1 MIAPLALALSL
12 GVTVGAA
19 VYHITQPQ
27 ETVYKPTMTRAVT
40 ITGQGQFKC
49 QTGC

>member
-1 MIAPLALALSL
+1 MISWLTSALAL
-12 GVTVGAA
+12 GITAGAL
-19 VYHITQPQ
+19 VYHTTQPGTT
-27 ETVYKPTMTRAVT
+27 EYKPTMTRAVT

>member
-1 MIAPLALALSL
+1 MISWLTSALAL
-12 GVTVGAA
+12 GITAGALA
-19 VYHITQPQ
+19 YHTTQAR
-27 ETVYKPTMTRAVT
+27 ETVYKPTQTRAVT

>member
-1 MIAPLALALSL
+1 MIAPLTLALTL
-12 GVTVGAA
+12 GITVGAA
-19 VYHITQPQ
+19 AYHMTQPGTT
-27 ETVYKPTMTRAVT
+27 EYKPSMSRAVT